1 MLGKAEGFQEAWLPE
16 NWGLPARQ
24 SGKLLRLRGWPDQ
37 FSFKTNMSHL
47 GAGNRA
53 EGFYWV
59 EITSDKM
66 QNNVYCLATAF
77 ALPRILARQK

>member
-1 MLGKAEGFQEAWLPE
+1 
-16 NWGLPARQ
+16 
-24 SGKLLRLRGWPDQ
+24 
-37 FSFKTNMSHL
+37 MSHL

-53 EGFYWV
+53 EGFYSV

-77 ALPRILARQK
+77 ALPASWLVKSSATVLGNVMKP